1 MSLFLY
7 LYVMEYSL
15 EDIVEK
21 FNNNDLD
28 VQKYFNDYDTFFNIL
43 KKRGLMGEVDPKN
56 ADGGEHW
63 QNEYLLWLYEN
74 DRENY
79 YKWVPSLLDDVI
91 FENGIAYLEIS
102 DRGDLAKLF
111 CDGNRY
117 DLSRDTIETI
127 LSGDGDAY
135 EPYWDTTQDVY
146 SDVIEE
152 LTPENDK
159 RLGEYIVNLLN
170 GQQVSADTD
179 ELQLIASEQGHPEY
193 VEVDMENVKRI
204 IDDEET
210 MKELLND
217 QLSDLKS
224 ELYSIHSSA
233 YNSAY
238 EEEVW
243 AEIWSELGT
252 YFEGDG
258 EWISKPHPYKKNT
271 EIQYFKIPIKD
282 FDAQVN
288 DYLFN
293 NKGYGN
299 SGTLEYHGGFIEIM
313 KEDRDC
319 LSAQAPDYPDSRK
332 VDKNINEYFK
342 EYI

>member
-1 MSLFLY
+1 
-7 LYVMEYSL
+7 MEYSWD
-15 EDIVEK
+15 EIVEM
-21 FNNNDLD
+21 FNNGDLD
-28 VQKYFNDYDTFFNIL
+28 VPKYFNDYQTFFKVL
-43 KKRGLMGEVDPKN
+43 KKRGLMGEIDPKN
-56 ADGGEHW
+56 ADGGENW

-74 DRENY
+74 DIENY
-79 YKWVPSLLDDVI
+79 YKWIPTLLNDVV
-91 FENGIAYLEIS
+91 FENGKAYLEVH
-102 DRGDLAKLF
+102 DRGDLSKLF
-111 CDGNRY
+111 CDGHRY

-146 SDVIEE
+146 GDVIEE

-159 RLGEYIVNLLN
+159 RLGEYIVKTLN
-170 GQQVSADTD
+170 GQQISADTD
-179 ELQLIASEQGHPEY
+179 ELQLISSEQGHPDY
-193 VEVDMENVKRI
+193 VEVNMENVKRI

-210 MKELLND
+210 MKELLGD

-238 EEEVW
+238 EESVW

-258 EWISKPHPYKKNT
+258 EWVSKPHPYKKNT
-271 EIQYFKIPIKD
+271 EIQYFKIPIRNFESD
-282 FDAQVN
+282 VN

-332 VDKNINEYFK
+332 VDKNINEFFK
-342 EYI
+342 DYI